1 MSGNPQRAVSN
12 SPINTMSQNDS
23 VPQDE
28 YRSQVV
34 DVLANTM
41 NNCLAELG
49 YHPDFTQQL
58 QTIHEWNIR
67 LRNENAKLF
76 QDNKKLAQLIGMQNE
91 RISKTVPNIPLNQG
105 VADLQIRLQAVELNR
120 QELLNQHHAALEEI
134 GFLRQEVA
142 RLNRMLRVRL
152 TSTSGSSQV
161 PVQTQVPPQTHIP
174 VHTHISQTG
183 FLPMYDGSPPALPG
197 FYSSPGQQAH
207 GSRLRT
213 IDTSVARSLTH
224 QSPTASA
231 IERMVRGY
239 MLDPGT
245 PVTQMPGRRSSD
257 VAMTAYPPAGPSAT
271 TSPNV
276 EMIDLR
282 THEEPEPKAEPQ
294 PTPQINGDVSLPET
308 LPQRAE
314 EKQEMQEAQE
324 SDLIQDCID
333 ANFVEKEDEEGS
345 GRFWCRMCRSR
356 HQAGI
361 SQVPPEPFMN
371 ASRDSLIQHCEAE
384 HPSGWE
390 RLKQAIQEQEGSD

>member
-1 MSGNPQRAVSN
+1 MIGDHKVSPEV
-12 SPINTMSQNDS
+12 SWLDS

-183 FLPMYDGSPPALPG
+183 FLPMYDGNQILDAPCRRYSVFESLCVNSGLLFHTALETYKTWFEVIAKEHWVSFPSHVML
-197 FYSSPGQQAH
+197 YH
-207 GSRLRT
+207 GTHPFLIRRCWKITGKNHWLLALLTALATSTFAANIYLVRRLNQ
-213 IDTSVARSLTH
+213 L
-224 QSPTASA
+224 
-231 IERMVRGY
+231 
-239 MLDPGT
+239 L
-245 PVTQMPGRRSSD
+245 
-257 VAMTAYPPAGPSAT
+257 
-271 TSPNV
+271 
-276 EMIDLR
+276 
-282 THEEPEPKAEPQ
+282 
-294 PTPQINGDVSLPET
+294 
-308 LPQRAE
+308 
-314 EKQEMQEAQE
+314 
-324 SDLIQDCID
+324 C
-333 ANFVEKEDEEGS
+333 
-345 GRFWCRMCRSR
+345 
-356 HQAGI
+356 
-361 SQVPPEPFMN
+361 
-371 ASRDSLIQHCEAE
+371 
-384 HPSGWE
+384 
-390 RLKQAIQEQEGSD
+390 

>member
-1 MSGNPQRAVSN
+1 MPFQIRPSTRCLKMIGENLTCLAGDHKVSPEV
-12 SPINTMSQNDS
+12 SWLDS

-120 QELLNQHHAALEEI
+120 QELLTQHHAAYVFRNAPCFASNLIRSQISCSLEEI

-183 FLPMYDGSPPALPG
+183 FLPMYDGELCHVSHC
-197 FYSSPGQQAH
+197 GQ
-207 GSRLRT
+207 R
-213 IDTSVARSLTH
+213 
-224 QSPTASA
+224 
-231 IERMVRGY
+231 
-239 MLDPGT
+239 
-245 PVTQMPGRRSSD
+245 
-257 VAMTAYPPAGPSAT
+257 
-271 TSPNV
+271 N
-276 EMIDLR
+276 
-282 THEEPEPKAEPQ
+282 
-294 PTPQINGDVSLPET
+294 
-308 LPQRAE
+308 
-314 EKQEMQEAQE
+314 
-324 SDLIQDCID
+324 
-333 ANFVEKEDEEGS
+333 
-345 GRFWCRMCRSR
+345 
-356 HQAGI
+356 AGI
-361 SQVPPEPFMN
+361 IRQSSG
-371 ASRDSLIQHCEAE
+371 ASWLLLLSESAS
-384 HPSGWE
+384 PWFTT
-390 RLKQAIQEQEGSD
+390 